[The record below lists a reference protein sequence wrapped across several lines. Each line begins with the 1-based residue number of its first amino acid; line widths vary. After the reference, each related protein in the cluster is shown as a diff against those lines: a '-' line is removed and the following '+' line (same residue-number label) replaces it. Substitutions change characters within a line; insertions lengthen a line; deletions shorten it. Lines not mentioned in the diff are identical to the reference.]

1 MNTVTCLYDGLK
13 SGFVQ
18 IFGSETQDFFQTF
31 FQNNT
36 FFFQTRG
43 YQNVIN
49 RNLKEAGTKLFSWCP
64 ANVQARLNK
73 IWPIEKNCTHKA
85 PSVAVKEKIKTI
97 FPNFLSI
104 FQTFSRSGK
113 LLGKFQDFFKNS
125 RLYTNPVKCKTHWG
139 DVFFKLSADQLL
151 ALTNHRLNY
160 FGCSTLLH

>member
-1 MNTVTCLYDGLK
+1 MGWSQGSYRFLDPKLK
-13 SGFVQ
+13 TFSRL
-18 IFGSETQDFFQTF
+18 F

-49 RNLKEAGTKLFSWCP
+49 RNLKDEGTKLFSWCP

-85 PSVAVKEKIKTI
+85 PSVAVEEKIKTI

-113 LLGKFQDFFKNS
+113 LLGKFQDFLKNS

-151 ALTNHRLNY
+151 ALIDHRLNY